1 MSGGHHSS
9 FPAAAFTD
17 QISPKPPGT
26 LDQTIT
32 TVAARPP
39 NMMQNCTTS
48 FQITAWMP
56 PSIV

>member
-1 MSGGHHSS
+1 L
-9 FPAAAFTD
+9 PAAAATL
-17 QISPKPPGT
+17 QISPSPPGT
-26 LDQTIT
+26 LAHTMP

-39 NMMQNCTTS
+39 NMMPNWITS